1 MLAVAKKSQQK
12 KTMKNN
18 FTTGYYVERQVSY
31 EIDFPIS

>member
-1 MLAVAKKSQQK
+1 MLAVAKKAK
-12 KTMKNN
+12 KKPMKNN